1 METENIPLISVSQG
15 TGNMSEPAKILEGL
29 VEEGLLRFDSVL
41 FEYACECAMMRL
53 SMENNMKVYRE
64 NDKIDKI
71 DPLIATIIGLSG
83 ATLIKA
89 ERNVYEERGLL
100 TI

>member
-1 METENIPLISVSQG
+1 
-15 TGNMSEPAKILEGL
+15 
-29 VEEGLLRFDSVL
+29 
-41 FEYACECAMMRL
+41 
-53 SMENNMKVYRE
+53 MENNMKVYRE